1 MMDYTEEKLRALIL
15 AYAIADAED
24 AGPAG
29 AWADARAFLTGLA
42 AIPWTLEDGG
52 EDGPILSAPLEERY
66 MRALRGWVEGEEGAV
81 ATGVAALPLW
91 YAAAAAC
98 DDIASAVGALP
109 SHIEEARGAI
119 DVALGR
125 LGWDT
130 GATLEEIATL
140 PFAYSPIS
148 HLTPL
153 LQAEGLLRTALSS
166 AIPEAVEDLPW
177 AIAGGQLKA
186 LRIEKG
192 LAVYGYRPQWL
203 LALLKPPQRA
213 QLADIRQYE
222 TASRTLGPAR
232 HAISSGTGSGL
243 RRATKAER
251 DDIAAGL
258 DLGRFEGLRPDLG
271 GLLMPRYTVASTS
284 KKGTLQLGFYDEA
297 EGHDTPILSANSALG
312 GYAGKALLPLAAVTL
327 KAQGGWVEGT
337 YGQLASLI
345 KISNPKGRRLLDAA
359 GDALQRLDALRIVAR
374 AADGT
379 TVHGGLLDVVF
390 IRSAGTK
397 AADTRFRIRTGG
409 LLETLR
415 ASPATDL
422 AATGR
427 GEMLVDMRAW
437 CALDARADPA
447 RRLYLWLASEWNRLR
462 QRPHEERPACT
473 LTAEEIGL
481 RAGIQGAG
489 KGGDIRNFMKGVG
502 SALRALEAAA
512 AVQVSPSFDPKSAKA
527 HTKYTLTV
535 PLTLNEHYRL
545 RREGKAWVDD
555 GTNPR
560 LLDS

>member
-1 MMDYTEEKLRALIL
+1 MMDYTDETLRALIL
-15 AYAIADAED
+15 AYDEGGDDARR
-24 AGPAG
+24 
-29 AWADARAFLTGLA
+29 AWTDARAFLTGLA
-42 AIPWTLEDGG
+42 AIPWTLEAGG
-52 EDGPILSAPLEERY
+52 EEGPMLSAPLEGRY

-98 DDIASAVGALP
+98 DDIASAAGALP
-109 SHIEEARGAI
+109 SHIAEARGAI
-119 DVALGR
+119 DVALDR

-130 GATLEEIATL
+130 GAPLQDIATL
-140 PFAYSPIS
+140 PFAHSPIS
-148 HLTPL
+148 HLAPL

-186 LRIEKG
+186 LRIDTEKG

-203 LALLKPPQRA
+203 LTLLKPPQRA

-222 TASRTLGPAR
+222 TAPRTLGPAR

-243 RRATKAER
+243 REATKAER

-258 DLGRFEGLRPDLG
+258 DLGRFEGLRADLG
-271 GLLMPRYTVASTS
+271 GLLMPRYTVASTT
-284 KKGTLQLGFYDEA
+284 KKGTLQLGFYDQA

-312 GYAGKALLPLAAVTL
+312 GYAGKALLPLAAVAL

-345 KISNPKGRRLLDAA
+345 NISNPKGQRLLNAA
-359 GDALQRLDALRIVAR
+359 GDALKRLDALRIVAR

-379 TVHGGLLDVVF
+379 TVQGGLLDVVF
-390 IRSAGTK
+390 IRSDGTK

-415 ASPATDL
+415 ESPATDL

-502 SALRALEAAA
+502 SALRALEAAG
-512 AVQVSPSFDPKSAKA
+512 AVQVSPSFDPKSKA